1 MLSLAMIVRDEADGI
16 ASVLK
21 QAALF
26 CDEMV
31 VVDTGSTDDTVRIAK
46 DHGAKVHEIE
56 WPNSFCKARN
66 YALDQTQGDWV
77 MHLDGH
83 DYLPPQTIAGLSS
96 LELGKHVEN
105 DAIVLPM
112 CIVNTSGQV
121 LLTYPRER
129 ITRRH
134 LRWQYDAH
142 TIIAPYRPVRYD
154 FPIHTLGRTG
164 KKSKRALEVL
174 ERQYAEGDRTPRTV
188 FYLARER
195 FWDQQY
201 ANAVPLYLEW
211 MAMHPVKWEKYSGL
225 IDLAACYELL
235 NEKDKATD
243 TRFAAVTL
251 EPTRAEAW
259 AALGNSASKA
269 RDFLSAE
276 LYYRNAAN
284 AVRPENGFVVE
295 IWYTDFPATLA
306 NNCRK
311 ELESHAKGS

>member
-31 VVDTGSTDDTVRIAK
+31 VVDTGSVDNTVQIAQ
-46 DHGAKVHEIE
+46 DHGAKVHQIE
-56 WPNSFCKARN
+56 WPNSFCDARN
-66 YALDQTQGDWV
+66 YALDATQGEWV

-83 DYLPPQTIAGLSS
+83 DYLPPETIKGLSD
-96 LELGKHVEN
+96 LDLDAHKDN

-112 CIVNTSGQV
+112 CIVNTGGKV

-142 TIIAPYRPVRYD
+142 TIIAPYRPVKYNY
-154 FPIHTLGRTG
+154 PIHTLGRTG

-174 ERQYAEGDRTPRTV
+174 ERLYAQGDRTPRTV

-201 ANAVPLYLEW
+201 ANAVPMYKEWLE
-211 MAMHPVKWEKYSGL
+211 MHPVKWEKYSGL
-225 IDLAACYELL
+225 IDLAACYEMLGQ
-235 NEKDKATD
+235 KDLATD
-243 TRFAAVTL
+243 TRFAAVSV

-259 AALGNSASKA
+259 AALGNSASKE
-269 RDFLSAE
+269 RDYLSAE

-295 IWYTDFPATLA
+295 IWYTDFPETLA

-311 ELESHAKGS
+311 ELEIQRRG